1 MRTVVNGFLDGR
13 KDDWFNRIAG
23 PERGRLLSQSR
34 GKRFIHIGVH
44 RTGAT
49 YLQKVVFPA
58 YNESK
63 DLFSDDVIAGK
74 FFDNGL
80 DNVARVREM
89 VGDVTIILILRNQA
103 SLLNSA
109 YRTYVKGGGIW
120 TYYRYTEEIIRRGK
134 YDHAAL
140 VQRYFDIFGEQNCRI
155 LLYEDMMRSQ
165 KEFLVDLLSIIGVE
179 DVIDHSAEVAN
190 PGPTKYFNET
200 VRWMNIL
207 LMPVCGQAWA
217 ERLRASALRLGIGV
231 DNKIVKRLFKGA
243 SAKRQFGYQRATA
256 LIQNSYADSNAKL
269 AEKLGRD
276 VSELGYV

>member
-1 MRTVVNGFLDGR
+1 MLSGFLDGR

-34 GKRFIHIGVH
+34 GKRFIHVGVH

-49 YLQKVVFPA
+49 FLQKVVFPA
-58 YNESK
+58 YEECK

-80 DNVARVREM
+80 ENVARVREL
-89 VGDVTIILILRNQA
+89 VGEVTIILILRNQA

-120 TYYRYTEEIIRRGK
+120 TYYRYTEEIIKRGK

-140 VQRYFDIFGEQNCRI
+140 MQRYFDNFGEQNCRI

-165 KEFLVDLLSIIGVE
+165 EEFLAELLSIIGVE
-179 DVIDHSAEVAN
+179 DVIDHSGEVVN
-190 PGPTKYFNET
+190 PGPTKYFNEV

-207 LMPVCGQAWA
+207 LKPFEGRAWA
-217 ERLRASALRLGIGV
+217 EWLRATALRLGIAV
-231 DNKIVKRLFKGA
+231 DNKIVKRIFKGE
-243 SAKRQFGYQRATA
+243 SAKHQFGYRRATA
-256 LIQNSYADSNAKL
+256 LIHNAYADSNIIL

-276 VSELGYV
+276 VGELGYI